1 MLFSRSKFWTMIQKF
16 PQIVLAFLNLM
27 IKVVKRVSNS
37 REKLTAEVIRKIS
50 KC

>member
-1 MLFSRSKFWTMIQKF
+1 MIQKF
-16 PQIVLAFLNLM
+16 HQIVLAFLNLM